1 MNIYSVVAPVTGELF
16 TTLFENKKV
25 KISQIISS
33 DEVTP
38 VEYCQQEDE
47 WLVVVRGSA
56 TLIIDGEETKLS
68 QGDTFF
74 IPAQLVHQVT
84 KTEQGTL
91 WLTVHISI

>member
-47 WLVVVRGSA
+47 WLVVVRVV
-56 TLIIDGEETKLS
+56 
-68 QGDTFF
+68 Q
-74 IPAQLVHQVT
+74 H
-84 KTEQGTL
+84 
-91 WLTVHISI
+91 